1 MFKELKINSQNIN
14 SFMITKEIKLLKN
27 LRDESILTH
36 NMYNIYKKTFF

>member
-1 MFKELKINSQNIN
+1 MFKELKISSQNIN

-27 LRDESILTH
+27 LRDESILTD